1 MCALVTGVQTFALP
15 ISRPVAG
22 RRPERRMAEVGEHA
36 LTCEP
41 MRGGGDEYLMLVIA
55 DEPPAAEHRQRPR
68 DDKAARAAAEF
79 DDDRRAQCL
88 DRVDDMR
95 QEAGVGFPT
104 AELRQRIFGKV
115 EAAQQRGLPA
125 IGRAWCRE
133 RVGPN

>member
-15 ISRPVAG
+15 ITRPVAG

-68 DDKAARAAAEF
+68 DDKAARAAA
-79 DDDRRAQCL
+79 DRKSTRLNSSHSCAS
-88 DRVDDMR
+88 RMPSS
-95 QEAGVGFPT
+95 A
-104 AELRQRIFGKV
+104 
-115 EAAQQRGLPA
+115 
-125 IGRAWCRE
+125 
-133 RVGPN
+133 

>member
-1 MCALVTGVQTFALP
+1 
-15 ISRPVAG
+15 
-22 RRPERRMAEVGEHA
+22 MAEVGEHA

-104 AELRQRIFGKV
+104 AEMRQRIFGKV
-115 EAAQQRGLPA
+115 EAAQQRGLLGLSPA
-125 IGRAWCRE
+125 PQPPQQPRPLDGAKGDAPGCASWRE
-133 RVGPN
+133 RVSQYR